1 MQLKEGV
8 EMQEKR
14 GIAGFILIAM
24 GILII
29 GMVGWFMLS
38 YNTIVS
44 KEEQVKT
51 AWSQVES
58 NLQRK
63 LDLLPNLVKVVK
75 RYAIHEKKLLI
86 EITRL
91 RAQASHIVLNGKVP
105 DGKDIAA
112 LQKMQKQFDSATL
125 KLFAI
130 AENYPE
136 LKSSEQFLQLQSQ
149 IEGTENRINITR
161 MQFNEVVGSYN
172 AYLRHIPANIVASVG
187 GFKSK
192 AYYKADAKAHQKLK
206 LGL

>member
-1 MQLKEGV
+1 
-8 EMQEKR
+8 MQEKK
-14 GIAGFILIAM
+14 GTAGYLLIAM
-24 GILII
+24 SVLIV
-29 GMVGWFMLS
+29 GMIGWFMLS
-38 YNTIVS
+38 YNSIVS

-75 RYAIHEKKLLI
+75 RYAIHEKELLS

-91 RAQASHIVLNGKVP
+91 RAEAGRIVPEGQVP
-105 DGKDIAA
+105 DSKDIVE
-112 LQKMQKQFDSATL
+112 LKRMQKQLDDATL
-125 KLFAI
+125 KLFAV

-149 IEGTENRINITR
+149 IEGAENRINITR
-161 MQFNEVVGSYN
+161 MQFNDAVGSYN

-187 GFKSK
+187 GFKPK
-192 AYYKADAKAHQKLK
+192 AYFKADAQAHQKLK
-206 LGL
+206 LEL

>member
-1 MQLKEGV
+1 
-8 EMQEKR
+8 MQEKR